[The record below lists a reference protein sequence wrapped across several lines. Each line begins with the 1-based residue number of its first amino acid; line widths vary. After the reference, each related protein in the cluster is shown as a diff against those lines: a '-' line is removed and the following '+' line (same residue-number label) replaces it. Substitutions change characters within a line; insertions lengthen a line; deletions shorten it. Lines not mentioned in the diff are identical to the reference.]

1 VDQGAGDS
9 KVESPQKAK
18 EKLNM
23 SNQNYKVLDTFD
35 FFDQGQQSRV
45 FCANIN
51 VKTTTTQHDQSSLL
65 ILRRIFEQTGPV
77 HQINLNKNQTSTTAT
92 VHYASLE
99 SAQRAIKELHNTYFN
114 QRPLKIRKDARKNFT
129 LRSKRLWL
137 GHATA
142 LANSLFGHM
151 GWSTNVVALKTA
163 DDGTV
168 SCTVALHIYQ
178 TEDIVVETNSPNQ
191 TLIVQVECSE
201 TPSADEQRNVSLPKI
216 VMEKAKLLAF
226 EKVRCS
232 RVKYGENSKVK
243 LIVFADEKKDDENEY
258 AMEIA
263 NASTATEYVEYE

>member
-1 VDQGAGDS
+1 MTYRFRGQGG
-9 KVESPQKAK
+9 ERPQKL
-18 EKLNM
+18 EKQTM
-23 SNQNYKVLDTFD
+23 SNHYKVLDTFD

-151 GWSTNVVALKTA
+151 GWSTNVVALVTA

-178 TEDIVVETNSPNQ
+178 TEDIVVETNSPDQ

-232 RVKYGENSKVK
+232 RVRVKYGENSKVK

>member
-1 VDQGAGDS
+1 MLVASFMWRLKVTERTVLWGWKTVDQGAGDS

-142 LANSLFGHM
+142 LANSLF
-151 GWSTNVVALKTA
+151 
-163 DDGTV
+163 
-168 SCTVALHIYQ
+168 
-178 TEDIVVETNSPNQ
+178 
-191 TLIVQVECSE
+191 
-201 TPSADEQRNVSLPKI
+201 
-216 VMEKAKLLAF
+216 
-226 EKVRCS
+226 
-232 RVKYGENSKVK
+232 
-243 LIVFADEKKDDENEY
+243 
-258 AMEIA
+258 
-263 NASTATEYVEYE
+263 ASVC